1 MEDAERPFTLEVK
14 EMQGDM
20 TVWGTYVPEWQY
32 EQMRL
37 RAEGAE
43 WNFKQACETLEAIA
57 NADYRG
63 NRSGESVTAHL
74 FLVSYGLRS

>member
-1 MEDAERPFTLEVK
+1 
-14 EMQGDM
+14 
-20 TVWGTYVPEWQY
+20 
-32 EQMRL
+32 MRL